1 MRKQAYRALLVCILS
16 NVLCFGAMLPFNFDA
31 MMRITRI
38 DDPQPSPD
46 GTLVAFT
53 AQTVD
58 LANNTKPIQI
68 YLVPVAGG
76 APRRLTDQGTSNTRP
91 RWTRDGKQ
99 IVFVSDRNNGSQIW
113 SMSADGTDPR
123 QITTVPT
130 E

>member
-1 MRKQAYRALLVCILS
+1 MRKHAYRALLVCILS
-16 NVLCFGAMLPFNFDA
+16 NVLCFGAKLPFNFDA

-76 APRRLTDQGTSNTRP
+76 APMPQAQSASLGGAPLLDRLPAPEGAPSN
-91 RWTRDGKQ
+91 
-99 IVFVSDRNNGSQIW
+99 
-113 SMSADGTDPR
+113 A
-123 QITTVPT
+123 
-130 E
+130 